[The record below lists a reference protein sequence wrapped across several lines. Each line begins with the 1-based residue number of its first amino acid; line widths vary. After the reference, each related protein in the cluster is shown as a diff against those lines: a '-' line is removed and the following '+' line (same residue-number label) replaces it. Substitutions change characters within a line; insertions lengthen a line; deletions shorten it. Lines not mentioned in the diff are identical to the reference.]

1 MISFILLFCDFF
13 KIEILYRLFDF
24 SKKELS
30 DTEDRWEIFL
40 SHQQYFN
47 YHRPGYEILVLKQ
60 LDQSGVY
67 SSQTA

>member
-1 MISFILLFCDFF
+1 MFCDFF
-13 KIEILYRLFDF
+13 KIEMLYRLFDF

-40 SHQQYFN
+40 SHQQLN
-47 YHRPGYEILVLKQ
+47 CHRPGYEILVLKQ
-60 LDQSGVY
+60 LDQLGVN